1 MEPNNNSKGIVW
13 GIVILI
19 VLVGGYFF
27 YSSKSSQQQPATNA
41 SQSAAQTSQTAF
53 PEASNPPSNPNI
65 SPNDVPSLAPK
76 NQEVTMTADGFS
88 PASLTIPSGTTVLFI
103 NKDTVGHWPAS
114 GVHPT
119 HQVCPGL
126 DALRIVQ
133 PGESYG
139 FKFTNAKTC
148 PIHDHL
154 NPSLKGSVTVTQ

>member
-1 MEPNNNSKGIVW
+1 MEQNNNSKGIIW
-13 GIVILI
+13 GIGILI

-27 YSSKSSQQQPATNA
+27 YFSQSSRQSAEEA
-41 SQSAAQTSQTAF
+41 SQSAVQTSQPEF

-65 SPNDVPSLAPK
+65 NPSDVPVLAPK

-133 PGESYG
+133 PGESYS
-139 FKFTNAKTC
+139 FKFSEAKTC

-154 NPSLKGSVTVTQ
+154 NPSVKGSITVTQ

>member
-1 MEPNNNSKGIVW
+1 MEQTNNSKGIVW
-13 GIVILI
+13 GIIILI
-19 VLVGGYFF
+19 VLVGGYFL
-27 YSSKSSQQQPATNA
+27 YSSRSSQQPAIESQGTAKTDQP
-41 SQSAAQTSQTAF
+41 AF

-65 SPNDVPSLAPK
+65 SPSDVPALAPK

-88 PASLTIPSGTTVLFI
+88 PVSLTVPSGTTVLFV

-133 PGESYG
+133 PGESYS
-139 FKFTNAKTC
+139 FKFTDAKTC

-154 NPSLKGSVTVTQ
+154 NPSLKGSITVTQ